1 MAEMMGE
8 PVLGPYTLALC
19 QHFDTMEK
27 MTQEQA
33 FSVLILWYTNR
44 SVKDMEGK
52 KARAQPCKGP
62 ETAISST
69 NGYRARRSPVRMTCL
84 TGLQEVGMKKRRLN
98 FIPITSFYKQ
108 LLCHI

>member
-8 PVLGPYTLALC
+8 PVLGPCTLALC
-19 QHFDTMEK
+19 QHFDTMEE

-52 KARAQPCKGP
+52 KARTQPCKGP
-62 ETAISST
+62 D
-69 NGYRARRSPVRMTCL
+69 RARRSPVRMTRL

-98 FIPITSFYKQ
+98 FIPVTSFYKQ

>member
-1 MAEMMGE
+1 
-8 PVLGPYTLALC
+8 
-19 QHFDTMEK
+19 MEK

-33 FSVLILWYTNR
+33 PSVLILWYTNS

-52 KARAQPCKGP
+52 KARTQPCKGP

-69 NGYRARRSPVRMTCL
+69 NGYRARRSPVRMTRL

-98 FIPITSFYKQ
+98 FIPITIFLQAIIVPHLK
-108 LLCHI
+108 